1 MNIFYFHYENRVIEF
16 LKIKMARAPKTIF
29 RSKTKTKRKTLK
41 FRNPFNTHTTQP
53 SSHVFISP
61 LHREG
66 ITSLENEERKRVL
79 QYIAQLKNT
88 GIWKKME
95 ENGMIPDNLGVNLSS
110 YIGSDT
116 GMMLPSGITNVET
129 AVKKADAARQ
139 IQRFNAGI
147 LTKEQGQAKV
157 MKDLIEKQQLKKYKD
172 KVVQY
177 IAESG
182 ELDQIPI
189 DFREEVEEYYKQN
202 PSQRAEAERKRQQRR
217 QREDAKIQAMKQGYE
232 YWHPPSEP
240 FSNVGLLGQP
250 TSSTRYDDRILAP
263 EVSNIRI
270 MGLLEP
276 VRGETD
282 AEMKKRLTIDLGK
295 QFMDDNIR
303 LAGRINRA
311 LQRGG
316 LSQQDAA
323 IRKYNYLRELERKYR
338 QAYLSL
344 GFKNI
349 NSFMSFLKQPG
360 IWDQIK
366 PIGRSTYLAPGDE
379 LDIGW
384 HDLPERS
391 ERRAEEED
399 PEIGGLFDEGAGKI
413 SLHKH
418 RIGKNNDVVGWRAPR
433 LHKLLRPF
441 KRFEMTDTPEGIID
455 EEKQALDDRRDLYKD
470 EMKQQRGALPP
481 KEMVERAM
489 PKTAKPIAIP
499 NSRLPPFMIVPHP
512 FVFPL
517 KKYQISTRL

>member
-1 MNIFYFHYENRVIEF
+1 
-16 LKIKMARAPKTIF
+16 MARAPKTIF

-66 ITSLENEERKRVL
+66 ITSLENEQRKRVL
-79 QYIAQLKNT
+79 QYIAQLKNA
-88 GIWKKME
+88 GIWQKME

-110 YIGSDT
+110 YVGSDT

-139 IQRFNAGI
+139 IQRYNAGI
-147 LTKEQGQAKV
+147 LSKEEGQAKV
-157 MKDLIEKQQLKKYKD
+157 MKDILQKQELKKYKD

-189 DFREEVEEYYKQN
+189 DFREEVEQYYKDN
-202 PSQRAEAERKRQQRR
+202 PTKRAEAERKRQQRR
-217 QREDAKIQAMKQGYE
+217 QREDAKIQAMKLGYE
-232 YWHPPSEP
+232 YWHPPTEP

-263 EVSNIRI
+263 EVSNIRM
-270 MGLLEP
+270 MGMLEP

-282 AEMKKRLTIDLGK
+282 AEMKKRLIIDVGK
-295 QFMDDNIR
+295 QFMDDNHSLEMR
-303 LAGRINRA
+303 VRRA
-311 LQRGG
+311 ERRG
-316 LSQQDAA
+316 LSREDAA
-323 IRKYNYLRELERKYR
+323 IRRYNAQRELDRKYR
-338 QAYLSL
+338 QTYKSL
-344 GFKNI
+344 GFKNMK
-349 NSFMSFLKQPG
+349 SFMNFLRQPDIWNQVDV
-360 IWDQIK
+360 IWDHDNPVLDLTIE
-366 PIGRSTYLAPGDE
+366 GD
-379 LDIGW
+379 D
-384 HDLPERS
+384 D
-391 ERRAEEED
+391 A
-399 PEIGGLFDEGAGKI
+399 GLFDELPERRERRDDGDLRGLFQEGGAGKI

-418 RIGKNNDVVGWRAPR
+418 RAGKNQDVEGWRAPR

-441 KRFEMTDTPEGIID
+441 KRFEITDTPEGIID